1 LVYVDRR
8 SSTVVSA
15 PNVVV
20 SFSDTAERSAAIDL

>member
-15 PNVVV
+15 LNVVV
-20 SFSDTAERSAAIDL
+20 SFSDTAERRAAIDL